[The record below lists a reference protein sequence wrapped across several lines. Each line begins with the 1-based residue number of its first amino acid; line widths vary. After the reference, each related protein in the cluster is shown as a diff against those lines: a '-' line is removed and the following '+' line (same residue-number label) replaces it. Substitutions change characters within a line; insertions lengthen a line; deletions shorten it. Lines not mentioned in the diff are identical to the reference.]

1 MTRDLAGKALNRP
14 RHLVYLATTARS
26 EEMHLERDSAKPE
39 DDDAYRERSEF
50 WRGGLLRTML
60 VHTGE
65 LGLRIA
71 WKVWRNDKYPYWSP
85 IPGQLCRYIVI
96 TVGDQH
102 GRLSECWSNR

>member
-1 MTRDLAGKALNRP
+1 MLPNLKTTTPIGKE
-14 RHLVYLATTARS
+14 VS
-26 EEMHLERDSAKPE
+26 V
-39 DDDAYRERSEF
+39 
-50 WRGGLLRTML
+50 WRGGLPPRTMP

-71 WKVWRNDKYPYWSP
+71 WNVWRNDKYPDWSP

-102 GRLSECWSNR
+102 GRLSECWRLIGPMTLIQSN